1 MAIPTQSKIL
11 FPLLKAVN
19 DKVEH
24 HVNEVVDLLAN
35 YFQLSDNEKNQ
46 QYPSGNDN
54 VFRNRVRFARSFLV
68 KVGLLEHPKRG
79 YIKISQRG
87 IEALKINSSQIDPD
101 FLKQLPELESQ
112 SWGKEKEVDVQNP
125 SDLLEY
131 GYQSIRR
138 SLSEE
143 LLEVVKKCSPHFF
156 EKLVVELLLKMG
168 YGGFASDAGRVIG
181 QSGDGGIDGII
192 KEDKLGLDVIYIQA
206 KRWENAVG
214 EPVIRDFVG
223 SLVRNHANKGVIL
236 TPSHFTKEAK
246 EYVKNIPH
254 RVILIDGEL
263 LTQFM
268 IDGDIGVSKI
278 TSYDIK
284 KIDSDYFIED

>member
-11 FPLLKAVN
+11 LPLLKAVM
-19 DKVEH
+19 DGVDH

-35 YFQLSDNEKNQ
+35 HFRLSDNEKNQ

-54 VFRNRVRFARSFLV
+54 IFRNRVRFARSFLV
-68 KVGLLEHPKRG
+68 RAGLLEHPKRG

-87 IEALKINSSQIDPD
+87 IEALKISSSQIDPD
-101 FLKQLPELESQ
+101 FLKQLPGLEPP
-112 SWGKEKEVDVQNP
+112 SWGKEKEVDIQNP

-131 GYQSIRR
+131 GYQNIRR
-138 SLSEE
+138 DLSQEI
-143 LLEVVKKCSPHFF
+143 LEMVKKCSSSFF
-156 EKLVVELLLKMG
+156 EKLVVDLLLKMG
-168 YGGFASDAGRVIG
+168 YGGFASDAGTVIG
-181 QSGDGGIDGII
+181 RSGDGGIDGII
-192 KEDKLGLDVIYIQA
+192 KEDKLGLDIIYIQA
-206 KRWENAVG
+206 KRWENAIG

-223 SLVRNHANKGVIL
+223 SLVKNNANKGVIIA
-236 TPSHFTKEAK
+236 PSYFTKEAK
-246 EYVKNIPH
+246 EYVKHIPH

-263 LTQFM
+263 LAQFM

-278 TSYDIK
+278 ISYDIK